1 MVREKDSKQGETAF
15 KEDHVISFL
24 KVDKLLRRS
33 HAMELLLRNDDI
45 IVALNGQVFR
55 GTQKLLNQKLKD
67 KDDKLKVLTINRRGI
82 FFNIKVEGP
91 LGIKLIEISSEET
104 IDLLNK
110 TNKYLEKNHDF
121 ANFYEYEVYKG
132 KQNYYDVI
140 ENNEASL
147 FASLLPFLWFVHHK
161 LYSPLLLLLATFILL
176 GSIEWWLFL
185 AAWVIT
191 TIYMSKSSMS
201 LLRGYCLF
209 NEMRPYMKTFSSS
222 NKEVQETI
230 RKIDSKSRYRFP
242 MISPPDLLE
251 TNNKKEI
258 DTEIQQPT

>member
-1 MVREKDSKQGETAF
+1 MVKEKDIQQDETAT
-15 KEDHVISFL
+15 KEDHIISFL
-24 KVDKLLRRS
+24 KVDKLLKRS

-45 IVALNGQVFR
+45 IVALNGLVFR

-67 KDDKLKVLTINRRGI
+67 KDDSLKVLTIHRKDI

-91 LGIKLIEISSEET
+91 LGIKLIEVSSEEAAE
-104 IDLLNK
+104 LLKK
-110 TNKYLEKNHDF
+110 TSKYLEKNHDF
-121 ANFYEYEVYKG
+121 TNFFEYEVYKG
-132 KQNYYDVI
+132 KKNYYDVI
-140 ENNEASL
+140 EKNEASL
-147 FASLLPFLWFVHHK
+147 FASLLPFVWFFHHK
-161 LYSPLLLLLATFILL
+161 LYSPLLLLGATFILL

-222 NKEVQETI
+222 NKDAQETV
-230 RKIDSKSRYRFP
+230 RKIDAKSRYRFP
-242 MISPPDLLE
+242 MISPPDILDA
-251 TNNKKEI
+251 NNKEES
-258 DTEIQQPT
+258 DTRVQQAT